1 MACLL
6 MVWPMAATTGP
17 STGQTGPLL
26 AYGRLS
32 TLVYHLASHQI
43 DAERRSLFSLLLGWH
58 FKWALLIDAVLLYM
72 LVGTLSSDAA

>member
-1 MACLL
+1 M
-6 MVWPMAATTGP
+6 
-17 STGQTGPLL
+17 
-26 AYGRLS
+26 
-32 TLVYHLASHQI
+32 QI